1 MANRHLAKAVADAAM
16 GEAEHPARGG
26 PGQRLSYKCNWYG
39 AGLHRGDRWY
49 ASSKTCSG
57 CGHKKERLGFSDSP
71 YHCERT
77 VAFVDRFYGAMDRP
91 LAGANEHTGRRR
103 RPYRRPPD

>member
-39 AGLHRGDRWY
+39 AELHRGDRWY

-57 CGHKKERLGFSDSP
+57 CGHKKERLELSERT
-71 YHCERT
+71 YHCEHCGL
-77 VAFVDRFYGAMDRP
+77 AVDRDF
-91 LAGANEHTGRRR
+91 
-103 RPYRRPPD
+103 

>member
-1 MANRHLAKAVADAAM
+1 MMANRHLAKAVADAAM

-39 AGLHRGDRWY
+39 AELHRGDRWY

-57 CGHKKERLGFSDSP
+57 CGHKKSASSCPSARTTVS
-71 YHCERT
+71 T
-77 VAFVDRFYGAMDRP
+77 VALRWTET
-91 LAGANEHTGRRR
+91 LTQL
-103 RPYRRPPD
+103 